1 MKEVNI
7 VNLKFSSSRFFL
19 FSNRHDEPSEIEHV
33 ALVFENELG
42 VYKISKVS
50 FIGNEDLKF
59 IYERYNACSV
69 FVLTVKN
76 SFYDVTDL

>member
-1 MKEVNI
+1 M
-7 VNLKFSSSRFFL
+7 
-19 FSNRHDEPSEIEHV
+19 FSNRHDEPSEIKHV

-59 IYERYNACSV
+59 IYERYAR
-69 FVLTVKN
+69 FLYEQLKIL
-76 SFYDVTDL
+76 FMM